1 MTTTGRGNV
10 MGLHWSK
17 QNTEEFI
24 RAFCKKNHLEVKQ
37 YNLDY
42 NTAREIASEIRF
54 FEKIAFLYPDIER
67 DLQEYQRI
75 LHKLKERGVI

>member
-1 MTTTGRGNV
+1 MTMTGRGNIA
-10 MGLHWSK
+10 GLHWSK

-24 RAFCKKNHLEVKQ
+24 RAFCKKNNLEVKQ

-42 NTAREIASEIRF
+42 NTARTIASEIRF
-54 FEKIAFLYPDIER
+54 YEQISFLYPDAER

-75 LHKLKERGVI
+75 VRKLKERGVI